1 VVDKVEQIL
10 QDHLLMELQVDPV
23 VEDPL
28 VLQQEGQVI
37 HQQPQYHKET
47 QEEMVALEFLHIL
60 LVGVEVLVHLD
71 LTELQP

>member
-47 QEEMVALEFLHIL
+47 QEEIVALEVLHIL
-60 LVGVEVLVHLD
+60 LVEAVARVPLD